1 MAKDLKLAMVLEGKD
16 KGAARLLKDTEA
28 HLKKFG
34 PALRGMARESA
45 AYGTLGI
52 RSQRQIIHEI
62 RQTQAAYNR
71 LARSGRLSGN
81 ELSRAAQAAKAR
93 IRELNAELG
102 KSVGLQG
109 RFGKAMR
116 IGAGVAAGTAAAAV
130 LKPAMNDQ
138 KQLDDN
144 ITQVA
149 WQAFGEDKTKSAQW
163 IASEGKAAI
172 RSLALELV
180 KNNGGNHD
188 AALSLINSMMANG
201 MSFDEVRSNSRTS
214 YRAMLASGE
223 GAGQYAPEE
232 TAKLMKVLS
241 DYGFKGNDL
250 ARAFEY
256 AMKSGMQGN
265 FEIADMVRELPAL
278 LPAAKNSG
286 MDNLEGFAFLLS
298 SLQSA
303 ANKAGSNS
311 EAANNVRNLLEK
323 TLSADTVK
331 RLSKLANP
339 QQPGKGID
347 WEASVLRGREKG
359 ENAVQALSRLANA
372 MLEKDAQ
379 YQGYKKRAESG
390 DKTAESQMNIMRGFV
405 LSSIMPDIQAK
416 AGLLAA
422 SDIEQVKQYYDGL
435 LGLKPDD
442 SLVDKKL
449 GVTQTTALAAQ
460 EKADS
465 ETMLQQTLTAPL
477 IEAETALK
485 QLSAEYPNATLAL
498 QSLTAAATTAAGAI
512 GLMGLM
518 NGKGAGGGIMSSIA
532 GWKAGGFLTGG
543 GAGGGAAAG
552 GGLSG
557 AAAPLALA
565 AAPLAL
571 MGGAAY
577 LAGRRE
583 NYGDYLK
590 PIQKLNGWLD
600 KLIPDMTA
608 SSRAEYLKKREELGG
623 NNAPAQDDRLVPAI
637 TQQTTAYQTSIAQQ
651 TADYQASLQ
660 ANGEMLGGK
669 IGEVTAALA
678 SVNPTINN
686 NIAVN
691 LDGRVIANEVSRH
704 QVNMFGRGAGQ

>member
-102 KSVGLQG
+102 KAGSGWQRVASGGRNLIVRGGMLAAGSLAAGNMLAQPVGLTMDYDTALRHAANTMYAGKSLEEKRAGMRQIDRAVSDAAYIGGTG
-109 RFGKAMR
+109 RENALAAMNTM
-116 IGAGVAAGTAAAAV
+116 VASGTMSDAAVLRQLPAIMKTAAAADADASDIANIV
-130 LKPAMNDQ
+130 TKALAGGLKEADIGALLDRAMQSGADGGFEMRDMARWLPA
-138 KQLDDN
+138 QLAAMKSAGMPLTLDN
-144 ITQVA
+144 ISTLLNTNQK
-149 WQAFGEDKTKSAQW
+149 AFVNAGSADEAGNNVVNYLAKLASPDTVSKAKKIKIDGKALDWTDEMNKRLNRGMNSIDASVDIVEMIVTKDKKSADLLKKLKEAEGDEAKTALLESQKALVDGTVIGQLFSDRQALMAFAAVYGNKEADKRLREGQANAAGAVDGNYAL
-163 IASEGKAAI
+163 IA
-172 RSLALELV
+172 
-180 KNNGGNHD
+180 
-188 AALSLINSMMANG
+188 
-201 MSFDEVRSNSRTS
+201 
-214 YRAMLASGE
+214 E
-223 GAGQYAPEE
+223 GAGFKTEQ
-232 TAKLMKVLS
+232 AKAAKSEVES
-241 DYGFKGNDL
+241 
-250 ARAFEY
+250 RAFGGLAEKVGGWF
-256 AMKSGMQGN
+256 A
-265 FEIADMVRELPAL
+265 E
-278 LPAAKNSG
+278 AAKWARGNP
-286 MDNLEGFAFLLS
+286 EH
-298 SLQSA
+298 A
-303 ANKAGSNS
+303 AGAMQTGYGGGAAATVYGSWKAGS
-311 EAANNVRNLLEK
+311 
-323 TLSADTVK
+323 
-331 RLSKLANP
+331 
-339 QQPGKGID
+339 
-347 WEASVLRGREKG
+347 
-359 ENAVQALSRLANA
+359 
-372 MLEKDAQ
+372 
-379 YQGYKKRAESG
+379 
-390 DKTAESQMNIMRGFV
+390 
-405 LSSIMPDIQAK
+405 
-416 AGLLAA
+416 
-422 SDIEQVKQYYDGL
+422 
-435 LGLKPDD
+435 
-442 SLVDKKL
+442 
-449 GVTQTTALAAQ
+449 
-460 EKADS
+460 
-465 ETMLQQTLTAPL
+465 
-477 IEAETALK
+477 
-485 QLSAEYPNATLAL
+485 
-498 QSLTAAATTAAGAI
+498 
-512 GLMGLM
+512 
-518 NGKGAGGGIMSSIA
+518 
-532 GWKAGGFLTGG
+532 FLTGG

-571 MGGAAY
+571 MGGAAH

-623 NNAPAQDDRLVPAI
+623 NNAPAQDDKLVPAI